1 MIKMIKL
8 IKMIKQLQQEFDE
21 DLIEYF
27 KNN

>member
-1 MIKMIKL
+1 MITMIKL
-8 IKMIKQLQQEFDE
+8 IKMIKQLQQDFDE

>member
-1 MIKMIKL
+1 MITMIKL

-21 DLIEYF
+21 DLVEYF

>member
-1 MIKMIKL
+1 MIRMIKL

>member
-1 MIKMIKL
+1 MITMIKL

>member
-1 MIKMIKL
+1 MITMIKL
-8 IKMIKQLQQEFDE
+8 IKMIKQLQQEFNE

>member
-1 MIKMIKL
+1 MITMIKL
-8 IKMIKQLQQEFDE
+8 IKKIKQLQQEFNE